1 MDFRPYGPLTSPSTL
16 TEGKGVARG
25 EQERSAKGLRRSFIT
40 WKSLENNGDD
50 VQCND
55 ENDDDYEMD
64 NGDNKMM
71 IMLI

>member
-1 MDFRPYGPLTSPSTL
+1 MDFRPYVPLTSPSTL

-25 EQERSAKGLRRSFIT
+25 EQERSAKGLRRSFIIT

-55 ENDDDYEMD
+55 ENDNYEMD

-71 IMLI
+71 IILI